1 MTRRRDGKR
10 GQTPRQSHRLQP
22 VLLVSFLGHFRIEMF
37 PSPFLRLL
45 VRIARIHEDL
55 AAFRVTVHALPWYR
69 VIELLGDDTVLEQL
83 IALHAVAERKQAHA
97 CTSVKKLHGHL

>member
-1 MTRRRDGKR
+1 
-10 GQTPRQSHRLQP
+10 
-22 VLLVSFLGHFRIEMF
+22 
-37 PSPFLRLL
+37 
-45 VRIARIHEDL
+45 
-55 AAFRVTVHALPWYR
+55 